1 MSKHQ
6 LLAALFLVALTAKVA
21 HGCSCMGASG
31 RWMTLEERVAT
42 AEFAALANVTSDV
55 ISSPKGL
62 YYEINK
68 ECVLKTPN
76 GTDVGRAYAT
86 SRLKPEGMRTSC
98 DGADLAK
105 DKVYLII
112 GGLYNRDNPDTDS
125 VLYSGCGGF
134 VVEWD
139 RVTSDFKNDLKKMLS
154 FDNC

>member
-6 LLAALFLVALTAKVA
+6 LLGALFLVALTVEVT
-21 HGCSCMGASG
+21 HGCMCMG
-31 RWMTLEERVAT
+31 TLEERVESAD
-42 AEFAALANVTSDV
+42 FAALAKVTSDV

-62 YYEINK
+62 YYEIDNK
-68 ECVLKTPN
+68 CVLKTPY

-86 SRLKPEGMRTSC
+86 DRLRPDGVRTSC
-98 DGADLAK
+98 DGSNLEK

-112 GGLYNRDNPDTDS
+112 GRLYNRANPDTDS

-139 RVTSDFKNDLKKMLS
+139 TVNSDFKNDLKEMLS